1 MGTDMEDDKRSPIGS
16 DEPPL
21 KQARLSKGKLY
32 MPPTNEELNQLRE
45 TENLFHS
52 SLFRL
57 QISEL
62 LSEVRLK
69 EKRKRIMNIAAK
81 ELRQILLKLP
91 EGKEHDIMHQKWLT
105 KSGFQVPLNQ
115 NPWDVKGKFH
125 FLPPKEATIIGSFTS
140 DTCVKPDVHLDMM
153 VVIPKECI
161 QAKDHLNHRY
171 ARKRALYLTVLAK
184 HLDNQ
189 PKVEDLMFTYH
200 HGNHLKPVLVV
211 TFKVEDC
218 KLVNI
223 HLHPVPEEGSFKVN
237 RFHICKNN
245 IRPHWYRGQAAVG
258 DQVEENQPSTPFY
271 NSTVLEDLTMKT
283 NQEFLMQQQE
293 DSSGVKEGIT
303 LLKVWLRQRELDYGY
318 GGFTGFIMS
327 MYVTYL
333 LSQRKLNVLMSSY
346 QVMRNTLINLTKSD
360 WTTEGISLQ
369 APEGQPHIPTMSDFH
384 DNFDVVFVD
393 RSGFLNIC
401 YSVNSNTF
409 QRVRH
414 EAELAIEML
423 ERIDLDNFES
433 LFMKPVPFHLKF
445 DHMFHINCTDDL
457 ITSFDGLGLSE
468 QLIDS
473 CGDYVQ
479 TCLPTILKILGKAL
493 GKRVR
498 LLQNKLISPPKW
510 YVTSSP
516 PKVPFTDRLTVGLLL
531 DPEYSSNVLDKG
543 PSADLAEAA
552 EFREFWGE
560 KCELRRFQD
569 GSICEAVLW
578 AAGGTMSTKRLIC
591 SKIVTYVLKKCLG
604 LSKKN
609 LDYIG
614 GQLDDLLHMPIH
626 IKGNLPP
633 YGTGE
638 EQTLAIMNVYDD
650 LCKIL
655 RRLELPLTINSIQG
669 TSPVFRHTE
678 VFSPLPA
685 KYKHVE
691 YASDD
696 VRLLPRADKPCPVWS
711 PIQKVVC
718 LLEGSGHWP
727 DDLEALRR
735 VKAAFH
741 IKVAELLNQNK
752 LPVQVQ
758 PTSVLVLKDGY
769 VFQVELAHTREIG
782 LLKLTKTQDGMV
794 KMRDTEQS
802 LALEKEIIALPKL
815 TSTLHGLQQQ
825 CNSFSGTVRLANRWV
840 AAQMLSDFVP
850 DIAVDLMVA
859 HIYIAPLP
867 FKVPGS
873 PLVGFQRFLTLLS
886 TFDWSTSPLIINLN
900 YKFTKEDLTEIRS
913 RFTKER
919 STLPLMFLSTPED
932 KFSSLWTKRAPTA
945 PILQRL
951 ILLASESLKVLNKQ
965 LENSDGQDFRQ
976 IFRPPLDVYNVL
988 IHLCQK
994 QLPRQHQAVD
1004 LRKDTYI
1011 PCYQDDVE
1019 SNKFPITQFDP
1030 VQIYLKELRA
1040 SYDEFAL
1047 FFHDTFGGNVI
1058 GVIWKPNVFVPQQ
1071 FKVSHVNAHKPQAS
1085 AGQEMELVSNIEA
1098 IVEDFRILGGGL
1110 VASIEVKS

>member
-1 MGTDMEDDKRSPIGS
+1 MEDDESSPNVS
-16 DEPPL
+16 DEPPQ
-21 KQARLSKGKLY
+21 KKIKLSKKKLY
-32 MPPTNEELNQLRE
+32 MPPTNDELNQLRE

-52 SLFRL
+52 SLFRM

-81 ELRQILLKLP
+81 ELGQILIKLP
-91 EGKEHDIMHQKWLT
+91 AGKEHDLMHQKWLT
-105 KSGFQVPLNQ
+105 QSGFQVPLNQ
-115 NPWDVKGKFH
+115 NPWEVKGKFR
-125 FLPPKEATIIGSFTS
+125 FLPPKEATILGSFIS

-171 ARKRALYLTVLAK
+171 ARKRALYLTVVAR
-184 HLDNQ
+184 HLDNH
-189 PKVEDLMFTYH
+189 PMVEDLMFTNH

-211 TFKVEDC
+211 TLKVEDGR
-218 KLVNI
+218 LVNV
-223 HLHPVPEEGSFKVN
+223 HLHPVPEEGSFKLN

-245 IRPHWYRGQAAVG
+245 IRPHWYRGQATTE
-258 DQVEENQPSTPFY
+258 DEVEENQSSTPFY
-271 NSTVLEDLTMKT
+271 NSAVLEDLTMKT
-283 NQEFLMQQQE
+283 NQEFLLQQQE

-318 GGFTGFIMS
+318 GGFSGFIMS
-327 MYVTYL
+327 MYVAYL
-333 LSQRKLNVLMSSY
+333 LSKRKLNVLMSSY
-346 QVMRNTLINLTKSD
+346 QILRNTLINLSKSD
-360 WTTEGISLQ
+360 WTTGGISLQ
-369 APEGQPHIPTMSDFH
+369 APESRPHTPTMSDFH
-384 DNFDVVFVD
+384 ENFDVVFVD

-401 YSVNSNTF
+401 HSLNSNVF

-423 ERIDLDNFES
+423 ERIDVDSFES
-433 LFMKPVPFHLKF
+433 LFIKPVPFHLKF
-445 DHMFHINCTDDL
+445 DHMFHMNYTDDL
-457 ITSFDGLGLSE
+457 MSSMDQLGLSGR
-468 QLIDS
+468 LVDS
-473 CGDYVQ
+473 CGDYVH
-479 TCLPTILKILGKAL
+479 TCLSTILKILQKAL

-498 LLQNKLISPPKW
+498 LLQNKLIPPPKW
-510 YVTSSP
+510 CVTSRP
-516 PKVPFTDRLTVGLLL
+516 PKLPNTDRLTFGLLL
-531 DPEYSSNVLDKG
+531 DSEYSSNILDKG

-552 EFREFWGE
+552 EFKEFWGE
-560 KCELRRFQD
+560 KSELRRFQD

-578 AAGGTMSTKRLIC
+578 AAEGTMDKRRLIC
-591 SKIVTYVLKKCLG
+591 SEIVAYVLKKCFG
-604 LSKKN
+604 LSRKN

-614 GQLDDLLHMPIH
+614 GQLDDLLHVPIQPNG
-626 IKGNLPP
+626 ILSP

-638 EQTLAIMNVYDD
+638 EQTLALMNVYDD

-655 RRLELPLTINSIQG
+655 RKLELPLTINSIQG

-685 KYKHVE
+685 KHKHVE
-691 YASDD
+691 YASDNI
-696 VRLLPRADKPCPVWS
+696 RLLPRADKPCPVWC

-718 LLEGSGHWP
+718 LLEGSGLWP

-735 VKAAFH
+735 LKSAFT
-741 IKVAELLNQNK
+741 IKVAELLKQNK
-752 LPVQVQ
+752 LLVQVQ
-758 PTSVLVLKDGY
+758 RTCVLVLKDGY
-769 VFQVELAHTREIG
+769 VFQVDLAHTREIG
-782 LLKLTKTQDGMV
+782 LLKMTKTQDGMV
-794 KMRDTEQS
+794 KMRDTEES
-802 LALEKEIIALPKL
+802 LALEKYIIALPKL

-840 AAQMLSDFVP
+840 AAQMLSDCVP
-850 DIAVDLMVA
+850 DIAVELMVA
-859 HIYIAPLP
+859 HIYVAPMP

-900 YKFTKEDLTEIRS
+900 YKFTKEELTEIHS

-951 ILLASESLKVLNKQ
+951 ILLAKESLRVLKQQ
-965 LENSDGQDFRQ
+965 LENPNGQDFRQ
-976 IFRPPLDVYNVL
+976 IFRPSLDGYNVL

-1004 LRKDTYI
+1004 RRRDTYI
-1011 PCYQDDVE
+1011 PTFQDNVE
-1019 SNKFPITQFDP
+1019 SNKFPVIQYDP
-1030 VQIYLKELRA
+1030 VQLYLGELRA
-1040 SYDEFAL
+1040 AYDEFAM

-1058 GVIWKPNVFVPQQ
+1058 GVIWKPTVFVPQQ
-1071 FKVSHVNAHKPQAS
+1071 FKVSHVNGHKPQAS
-1085 AGQEMELVSNIEA
+1085 AGQEMELVTNVEA
-1098 IVEDFRILGGGL
+1098 LVEDFRVLGGGL
-1110 VASIEVKS
+1110 VANIEIK